1 MTRTHRFLGGVS
13 LGYLLL
19 VLATVVGL
27 WLTPFLLRNIGTHDL
42 GLWLITT
49 QILGYLMLL
58 DLGVVA
64 LAPRETAFATGRAIG
79 GSADETALIFAR
91 FRSVVRWQVI
101 PAAVVCALAWWAV
114 SLRWPDLIWPLAT
127 ILIAFLAAFPSRLYR
142 ATLQGLQDL
151 TYLGKVQLAA
161 WSAGTIVTI
170 SLVLADAGLVALA
183 AGWVATQLIT
193 SVACGLR
200 LRQQFGPIW
209 NAKAAGPSIKE
220 ARELFARSGWVS
232 VTQIGQVFLNGSD
245 LLVLGAI
252 LGPAATVPYA
262 CTGKLIT
269 VLSNHPQLLMQAAAP
284 AIAEMRTSVP
294 RAQLARV
301 ALALTRAMLILS
313 GGVACFV
320 LAANPSFVNW
330 WVGAEQFAGMRLTLL
345 LLAAM
350 LCRHFATTMTYALF
364 SFGHERRLSLT
375 AISDGVVTLIVTA
388 ALASFTSLGL
398 MSAAIGSLAGVVLI
412 TIPVCG
418 IALARELE
426 VTPLEL
432 ISSQRGW
439 AIRFAIAAAIS
450 VLGAKFLEGYGV
462 AGLVGIAAG
471 AAAVYGALMLPL
483 ALEDPLGPYVRS
495 GLVSVK
501 SWLGVRRE
509 LATEPRG

>member
-13 LGYLLL
+13 FGYLLL

-27 WLTPFLLRNIGTHDL
+27 WLTPFLLRNIGPHDL

-79 GSADETALIFAR
+79 GSADDTALIFAR
-91 FRSVVRWQVI
+91 FRTIVRWQVI
-101 PAAVVCALAWWAV
+101 PAAVVCAVAWWAV
-114 SLRWPDLIWPLAT
+114 SLRWPDLTWPLAT
-127 ILIAFLAAFPSRLYR
+127 ILVAFLAAFPTRLYR

-151 TYLGKVQLAA
+151 TYLGKIQLAA
-161 WSAGTIVTI
+161 WTAGTVVTI
-170 SLVLADAGLVALA
+170 SLVLGGAGLIALA
-183 AGWVATQLIT
+183 AGWVVNQFVMA
-193 SVACGLR
+193 VACGLR
-200 LRQQFGPIW
+200 LRRQFGPIW
-209 NAKAAGPSIKE
+209 NAERERTTVAQ

-232 VTQIGQVFLNGSD
+232 ASQIGQVFLSGSD
-245 LLVLGAI
+245 LLILGAI

-262 CTGKLIT
+262 CTAKLIT

-284 AIAEMRTSVP
+284 AIAEMRTSAP

-320 LAANPSFVNW
+320 VAANSSFVDW
-330 WVGAEQFAGMRLTLL
+330 WVGAEQYGGLRLTLL
-345 LLAAM
+345 LLAGM

-364 SFGHERRLSLT
+364 SFGHERRLSLI
-375 AISDGVVTLIVTA
+375 AITDGVVTLIVTA

-398 MSAAIGSLAGVVLI
+398 ISAAIGSLAGVLLV
-412 TIPVCG
+412 TIPACG
-418 IALARELE
+418 LALARELE
-426 VTPLEL
+426 VTPGEL
-432 ISSQRGW
+432 VLSQRGW
-439 AIRFAIAAAIS
+439 AMRFAAASVTSFIAAH
-450 VLGAKFLEGYGV
+450 FLEPYGFI
-462 AGLVGIAAG
+462 GLVAIAVAS
-471 AAAVYGALMLPL
+471 ASVYGTLMWPL

-495 GLVSVK
+495 GLGSIK
-501 SWLGVRRE
+501 GWLGMRPALVV
-509 LATEPRG
+509 EPRG

>member
-27 WLTPFLLRNIGTHDL
+27 WLTPFLLRNIGPNDL

-79 GSADETALIFAR
+79 GGTDETALIFAK
-91 FRSVVRWQVI
+91 FRTVVRWQVL
-101 PAAVVCALAWWAV
+101 PATVVCAIAWWAV
-114 SLRWPDLIWPLAT
+114 TLRWPELRWPLAT
-127 ILIAFLAAFPSRLYR
+127 ILVAFLFSFPARLYR

-151 TYLGKVQLAA
+151 TYLGKVQLIA
-161 WSAGTIVTI
+161 WTAGTIVTI
-170 SLVLADAGLVALA
+170 GLVLVNAGLVALA

-193 SVACGLR
+193 SIACGLR
-200 LRQQFGPIW
+200 LRNHFDPIFH
-209 NAKAAGPSIKE
+209 APDAGTSMTE
-220 ARELFARSGWVS
+220 VRELFQRSGWVS
-232 VTQIGQVFLNGSD
+232 ATQIGQVFLNGSD
-245 LLVLGAI
+245 VLVLGAV

-262 CTGKLIT
+262 CTAKLIT
-269 VLSNHPQLLMQAAAP
+269 VLSNHPQLLMQAAGP
-284 AIAEMRTSVP
+284 ALAEMRSSVP

-320 LAANPSFVNW
+320 LAANRPFVDW

-375 AISDGVVTLIVTA
+375 AITDGVVTLVVTA
-388 ALASFTSLGL
+388 FLVSFTGLGL
-398 MSAAIGSLAGVVLI
+398 ISAPIGSLAGVLLV
-412 TIPVCG
+412 TIPACG

-426 VTPLEL
+426 VTPLAL
-432 ISSQRGW
+432 LSSQRGW
-439 AIRFAIAAAIS
+439 AIRFAVASTITFLAAR
-450 VLGAKFLEGYGV
+450 FLEGYGT
-462 AGLVGIAAG
+462 AGLVGIAVQ
-471 AAAVYGALMLPL
+471 AAIVYAALMWPL
-483 ALEDPLGPYVRS
+483 ALEAPLGPYVRS
-495 GLVSVK
+495 GLVSVGG
-501 SWLGVRRE
+501 WLGFRPA
-509 LATEPRG
+509 LAVEPRA

>member
-64 LAPRETAFATGRAIG
+64 LAPRETAFATGRAVD
-79 GSADETALIFAR
+79 GSMDETARIFGR
-91 FRSVVRWQVI
+91 FRSVVRWQLA
-101 PAAVVCALAWWAV
+101 PAAVVCVIAWWAV
-114 SLRWPDLIWPLAT
+114 SARWPELRWPMAT
-127 ILIAFLAAFPSRLYR
+127 ILFAFLVSFPARLYR
-142 ATLQGLQDL
+142 ATLHGLQDL

-161 WSAGTIVTI
+161 WTAGTVMTI
-170 SLVLADAGLVALA
+170 SLVLADVGLMALA

-193 SVACGLR
+193 SIACGLR
-200 LRQQFGPIW
+200 LRHHFQPIW
-209 NAKAAGPSIKE
+209 NSGGPATSMAE
-220 ARELFARSGWVS
+220 VRELFGRSGWVS
-232 VTQIGQVFLNGSD
+232 ATQIGQVFLNGSD
-245 LLVLGAI
+245 VLVLGAV

-262 CTGKLIT
+262 CTAKLIT
-269 VLSNHPQLLMQAAAP
+269 VLSNHPQLLMQAAGP
-284 AIAEMRTSVP
+284 ALAEMRSSAP

-320 LAANPSFVNW
+320 LAANRSFVDW
-330 WVGAEQFAGMRLTLL
+330 WVGPEQFAGMRLTVLM
-345 LLAAM
+345 LAAM

-364 SFGHERRLSLT
+364 TFGHERRLSLT
-375 AISDGVVTLIVTA
+375 AITDGAVTLLVTA
-388 ALASFTSLGL
+388 VLASCTSMGL
-398 MSAAIGSLAGVVLI
+398 MSAAIGSLAGVVLV

-426 VTPLEL
+426 VTPTALL
-432 ISSQRGW
+432 SSQSGW
-439 AIRFAIAAAIS
+439 AARFATASVIS
-450 VLGAKFLEGYGV
+450 FVCARFLEGYGV
-462 AGLVGIAAG
+462 AGLVAIAIEVGI
-471 AAAVYGALMLPL
+471 VYGALMWPL
-483 ALEDPLGPYVRS
+483 ALEAPLGPYVRS
-495 GLVSVK
+495 GLVSVRG
-501 SWLGVRRE
+501 WLGVRPA
-509 LATEPRG
+509 LAAEPRA